1 MPRVRKS
8 IFRRREVEKMY
19 ELVEDIVRKYVGSSE
34 IMMQRHVTLSVDK
47 NSNVLSDNI
56 IGEYDVELP
65 LLRSGD
71 KFYLEN
77 IDEVVII
84 KDVVRS
90 SNNSTLYILEDK
102 LVETDRTISSKSEA
116 EEKIRQFDELNN
128 ELIELRKY
136 KRDHLYQ
143 RRFFNF

>member
-1 MPRVRKS
+1 MPRAMKS
-8 IFRRREVEKMY
+8 VFRRREVEKMY
-19 ELVEDIVRKYVGSSE
+19 ELVEDVVRKYVGFDE
-34 IMMQRHVTLSVDK
+34 IMTQRHVSLLVDK
-47 NSNVLSDNI
+47 NSALLSDNI

-65 LLRSGD
+65 LLKPGD

-84 KDVVRS
+84 KDVVRG

-102 LVETDRTISSKSEA
+102 LVETNRTKSSKAEA

-136 KRDHLYQ
+136 KRDHPYQ
-143 RRFFNF
+143 KRFFNF